1 MSSKVPVAGK
11 LNDVIFYS
19 IDKAIRTYRQY
30 AQKQLRDHGFDI
42 TIDQWLVMKALLE
55 NPGIKQQDLAGM
67 VFKDNA
73 SVTRIIELLV
83 KAGYLERTVHQT
95 DRRMAKLTVT
105 DKGKGTLRDMQPV
118 VNNNRKRALKN
129 IDEDTIL
136 LAKNMLD
143 QVTENCKH

>member
-1 MSSKVPVAGK
+1 MSNNTHVAGK

-83 KAGYLERTVHQT
+83 KAGYLDRTVHQT

-105 DKGKGTLRDMQPV
+105 DKGKITLRDMQPV
-118 VNNNRKRALKN
+118 VNNNRKRALKH
-129 IDEDTIL
+129 IDEETIL
-136 LAKNMLD
+136 LAKKMLD

>member
-105 DKGKGTLRDMQPV
+105 DKGKETLRDMQPV

>member
-1 MSSKVPVAGK
+1 MSNKVPVAGK
-11 LNDVIFYS
+11 LTDVIFYS

-105 DKGKGTLRDMQPV
+105 DKGKETLRDMQPV
-118 VNNNRKRALKN
+118 VNNNRKRALKH
-129 IDEDTIL
+129 IDEETIL

>member
-1 MSSKVPVAGK
+1 MSNKVHEAGK

-83 KAGYLERTVHQT
+83 KAGYLGRTVHQT

-105 DKGKGTLRDMQPV
+105 DKGKETLRDMQPI

-143 QVTENCKH
+143 QVTENCK